1 MICFVFEYYVLFS
14 HFFLCFS
21 WYLFMS
27 CFRIFCL
34 LLHFLMFLLK
44 SFNILLCFVMFCFVY
59 FATKLCER
67 DRKASKTNHARS
79 WREKKSSDQLDANLW
94 PFQLNQNIKS
104 AILLHLSSGLI
115 VSLRFR
121 CFCLVWKNMCSHS
134 LMVRASRWDSKHC
147 DALWVRIPLAAY
159 FLMLWETDVIWL
171 KGKKTLDGGRNG
183 ETDWGLWG

>member
-1 MICFVFEYYVLFS
+1 MFYFLI
-14 HFFLCFS
+14 FFLCFS
-21 WYLFMS
+21 WYFFMS

-59 FATKLCER
+59 FATEICER

-104 AILLHLSSGLI
+104 AIPFHLSSGLI
-115 VSLRFR
+115 VSFRIRCLCLRR
-121 CFCLVWKNMCSHS
+121 EIMCSHS
-134 LMVRASRWDSKHC
+134 LMVRASRWESKHC
-147 DALWVRIPLAAY
+147 DALWVRIPLAAF
-159 FLMLWETDVIWL
+159 FLLLRATDVI
-171 KGKKTLDGGRNG
+171 
-183 ETDWGLWG
+183 GL